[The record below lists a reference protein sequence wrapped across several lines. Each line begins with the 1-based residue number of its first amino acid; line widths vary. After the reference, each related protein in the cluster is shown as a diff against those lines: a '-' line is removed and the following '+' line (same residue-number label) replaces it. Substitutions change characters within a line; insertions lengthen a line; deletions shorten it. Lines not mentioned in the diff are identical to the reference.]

1 MRNFYPGTHV
11 YDIAEQI
18 YRVVGSAP
26 FLYRDIAEKLD
37 VTPGDLSRLR
47 FWGVVKNSVADEAPA
62 ERWEADG
69 RRRPRRSRVRYWVL
83 TPVAVEAIQKY
94 LRELSEEETT
104 K

>member
-18 YRVVGSAP
+18 YRVMGSTP

-47 FWGVVKNSVADEAPA
+47 FWGVVKNPARESADD
-62 ERWEADG
+62 RWDG
-69 RRRPRRSRVRYWVL
+69 DEYRRPGQPRVRYWVL
-83 TPVAVEAIQKY
+83 TPVAVEAIQRY
-94 LRELSEEETT
+94 LGKLQEEAVE
-104 K
+104 